1 MQIMKMEQVYA
12 QIRDIAKQHQVKKIV
27 LFGSRAR
34 GDYQEKSDIDLA
46 VYDCQDFLGFSCQ
59 LEEELWSLLRLDLI
73 DMSAISVSEELINE
87 IERDGVILYE
97 AV

>member
-1 MQIMKMEQVYA
+1 MNMEQVYA

-27 LFGSRAR
+27 LFGSR
-34 GDYQEKSDIDLA
+34 E
-46 VYDCQDFLGFSCQ
+46 FFEFSCQ

-73 DMSAISVSEELINE
+73 DMSAVSVTEELNNA

>member
-1 MQIMKMEQVYA
+1 M
-12 QIRDIAKQHQVKKIV
+12 V

-34 GDYQEKSDIDLA
+34 GDHREKSDIDLA
-46 VYDCQDFLGFSCQ
+46 IYGCSDFLAFSDQ

-73 DMSAISVSEELINE
+73 DMNGMFVSKELIDE